1 MADENHKGNIILL
14 VVHKIEDWLLILFT
28 AFIVVFS
35 ALQIVLRNLFDS
47 GITWISPLLGVL
59 VFWIGMLGALVAT
72 RDRSHIKINVLSVY
86 LSEKQKVVAQV
97 IVNLFAGAICLVLA
111 FYALEFLKLDLDSPA
126 KAFAN
131 VPVWVAEV
139 IMPATFAL
147 MGIRFLA
154 YAILHVIALVRGNAG
169 VGQ

>member
-1 MADENHKGNIILL
+1 MADKNHIGNIILH

-28 AFIVVFS
+28 YLIVVFS

-86 LSEKQKVVAQV
+86 LSEKLKVVAQV
-97 IVNLFAGAICLVLA
+97 IVNLFSGGICLILA
-111 FYALEFLKLDLDSPA
+111 FYALEFLRLDFDSPA

-139 IMPATFAL
+139 IMPATFLL

-154 YAILHVIALVRGNAG
+154 YAIMHGIAVVKGEDG

>member
-1 MADENHKGNIILL
+1 MADQNHKGNIVLH

-28 AFIVVFS
+28 SFIVVFS

-86 LSEKQKVVAQV
+86 LSEKLKIVAQV
-97 IVNLFAGAICLVLA
+97 IVNLFSGGICLVLA
-111 FYALEFLKLDLDSPA
+111 FYGLEFLKLDFDSPA

-154 YAILHVIALVRGNAG
+154 YAIMHGVAFIKGEAG